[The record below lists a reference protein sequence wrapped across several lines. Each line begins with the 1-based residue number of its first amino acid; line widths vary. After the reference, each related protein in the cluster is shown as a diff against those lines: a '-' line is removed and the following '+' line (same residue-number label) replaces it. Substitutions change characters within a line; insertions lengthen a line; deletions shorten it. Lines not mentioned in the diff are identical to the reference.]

1 MQPRPSARERTRR
14 KALIG
19 AGLWLVA
26 AAGVA
31 WASRSRAQELVA
43 PAARIGRWALAP
55 ARTLEVE
62 LPGHLAVGDPV
73 LDDSP
78 ERRLLGRVARIRD
91 PKELARVVTA
101 TWTGPEATW
110 GQRWKV
116 TLAFDPEAAPPARPV
131 AATRWAAADGR
142 WVLETLITE
151 PKRKMIADELQA
163 FLDENRAEVEALVR
177 PIAEDVI
184 GHAMGLLEQN
194 MAAALEKRNKEI
206 HELVDAH
213 RLMIKDELL
222 PVLKKKLGP
231 SARVKAEPLLREIG
245 RELWDALPMWSLGWS
260 AFVDKIPF
268 GQRTRTDQWW
278 ADFLEN
284 KAIPIVQ
291 KHEAELLGALGEL
304 IEEGARDPEVRAQLA
319 LASRRLAND
328 PKFKAL
334 VRGLIEDTI
343 VRPFDGRALVEKLIK
358 DPKHQERLRRLEGK
372 AGPMLQRIGRRLT
385 TDPATGRIDP
395 DLARV
400 LRRVVFGKD
409 GRWVELSPGAP

>member
-1 MQPRPSARERTRR
+1 MRATARERTRR

-19 AGLWLVA
+19 AALWLLA

-31 WASRSRAQELVA
+31 WASRSRAKELVE
-43 PAARIGRWALAP
+43 PARRIGRWALTP

-73 LDDSP
+73 LDPD
-78 ERRLLGRVARIRD
+78 RNLLGRVAAIRD
-91 PKELARVVTA
+91 AARVVTA
-101 TWTGPEATW
+101 TWTAPESTW

-116 TLAFDPEAAPPARPV
+116 TLAFDPEATPPARP
-131 AATRWAAADGR
+131 AATTRWAPADGR
-142 WVLETLITE
+142 WVLETLVTE
-151 PKRKMIADELQA
+151 PKRAMIADELRA
-163 FLDENRAEVEALVR
+163 FLDENRAEVEAFAR

-184 GHAMGLLEQN
+184 GHAMMLLEQN
-194 MAAALEKRNKEI
+194 MAVALEKRNKEI

-260 AFVDKIPF
+260 AFVDKIP
-268 GQRTRTDQWW
+268 GTSRTRTDQWW
-278 ADFLEN
+278 AEFLEQ

-319 LASRRLAND
+319 AATRRLAND

-334 VRGLIEDTI
+334 VRGLIEDAL
-343 VRPFDGRALVEKLIK
+343 VRPFDGRALLEKLLR
-358 DPKHQERLRRLEGK
+358 DPKHQDRLRRLEDK
-372 AGPMLQRIGRRLT
+372 AGPALQRIGRRLT
-385 TDPATGRIDP
+385 TDPETGRIDP

-409 GRWVELSPGAP
+409 GRWVELAPGAP